1 VNHKH
6 TLTFEGDVPGDE
18 MERATVFAH
27 PRMVEAR
34 AALLDAFKEAGYPHT
49 ASSKVVK
56 PKAAGAAR
64 RDRPAAVRPA
74 AE

>member
-1 VNHKH
+1 MNHKH

-18 MERATVFAH
+18 MERASVFAH
-27 PRMVEAR
+27 PKVAEAR
-34 AALLDAFKEAGYPHT
+34 AALLAAFKEAGHPHT
-49 ASSKVVK
+49 ALSRVIK

-64 RDRPAAVRPA
+64 RGRPAAVRSA